1 VIDVFAAAG
10 LHKPDIS
17 ILSEEFLAEVKRM
30 PHKHLAVE
38 VLQKLLRQEIRQ
50 VFRKNVV
57 QERTFSERLEEL
69 LERYQKRIVDV
80 IEVVEALIGLAR
92 EMRESAARG
101 EKLHLTPEEV
111 AFYDALAA
119 SESAQQLLGD
129 VTLRQIAQ
137 ELTQVIRAN
146 VTIDWMY
153 REQVRAD
160 LRKKVKRLLRKYNY
174 PPDKTEKATD
184 TVLEQAEVLAEAWAA

>member
-1 VIDVFAAAG
+1 
-10 LHKPDIS
+10 
-17 ILSEEFLAEVKRM
+17 M

-38 VLQKLLRQEIRQ
+38 VLQRLLRQEIRQ

-69 LERYQKRIVDV
+69 MERYQKRIVNV
-80 IEVVEALIGLAR
+80 IEVVEALIGLAC
-92 EMRESAARG
+92 EMRESTARA

-111 AFYDALAA
+111 AFYDALAV

-153 REQVRAD
+153 REQCGPICA
-160 LRKKVKRLLRKYNY
+160 KRLSGSCGSTTTLPIKPKKLPTPYWNRPRYWQRPGLHEPLSFGSLLK
-174 PPDKTEKATD
+174 KTN
-184 TVLEQAEVLAEAWAA
+184 